1 MKKRE
6 KEPEQKKEE
15 KQNKKVTFNISKTNN
30 FSEWFSEIIDKAEL
44 ADLRYNVKGFVVFRP
59 WAVRCMEKM
68 YDLIEDELQNKGHE
82 PAWFPAVI
90 PEKNFKLEGE
100 HIKGFS
106 PQVFWVTHAADTI
119 LEEKMAMRP
128 TSETAMYQM
137 YALWIRGY
145 RDLPFKMYQRA
156 QVWRYE
162 TKATRP
168 FIRSREFYWIESHDC
183 FATEKEAEKQV
194 LEDIDTT
201 EKIMHQ
207 KLGVPFL
214 ALRRPEWDKFPGA
227 VYTIGSDSLMPDG
240 RVIQQPSTHYLG
252 QGFAKVFN
260 VKFKDKD
267 GKEKYVYQTCYGP
280 AVSRIFA
287 SVISMHGDD
296 SGLVLPFIIA
306 PIQVIIVP
314 IFNNENK
321 AIIFKKADQIE
332 QELKN
337 SGVRTKVDKRE
348 DRPGE
353 KFFFWE
359 MKGVPLRIELGEK
372 EIKNKKLV
380 LFLRDSKEKKIID
393 EKNFVEVIK
402 KEGDL
407 YDKRLKDKADKWFKD
422 RIVDCKTKDDI
433 KKALEEK
440 KIAKCN
446 FCSIGKEG
454 EKCAEIVEKELLA
467 SVRGTRHDKKEI
479 AKGKCPFCRKKAN
492 FVVYIA
498 KSY

>member
-1 MKKRE
+1 MKKEVKGKKQE
-6 KEPEQKKEE
+6 KKLGKKITFDI
-15 KQNKKVTFNISKTNN
+15 KKNAN

-68 YDLIEDELQNKGHE
+68 YAFIEEDLQSQGHE

-100 HIKGFS
+100 HIQGFS
-106 PQVFWVTHAADTI
+106 PQVFWVTHAADTA

-145 RDLPFKMYQRA
+145 KDLPFKMYQRA

-168 FIRSREFYWIESHDC
+168 FIRSREFYWIEGHDC
-183 FATEKEAEKQV
+183 FASEEEAEKQV

-207 KLGVPFL
+207 KLGIPFL
-214 ALRRPEWDKFPGA
+214 ALKRPEWDKFPGA

-252 QGFAKVFN
+252 QGFAKVFD

-267 GKEKYVYQTCYGP
+267 GKEKYVFQTCYGP
-280 AVSRIFA
+280 AVSRMFA

-296 SGLVLPFIIA
+296 SGLVLPFVIA

-321 AIIFKKADQIE
+321 TKIFKEADRLE
-332 QELKN
+332 QELKCN
-337 SGVRTKVDKRE
+337 GIRTKVDKGE
-348 DRPGE
+348 NRPGE

-372 EIKNKKLV
+372 EMKSKKLV
-380 LFLRDSKEKKIID
+380 LFLRDLKEKKIVDDKKIIT
-393 EKNFVEVIK
+393 EVK
-402 KEGDL
+402 KEGEL
-407 YDKRLKDKADKWFKD
+407 YDARLRKKADEWFKSMIADCKDKEA
-422 RIVDCKTKDDI
+422 I
-433 KKALEEK
+433 KKALNEK
-440 KIAKCN
+440 KIARCD

-454 EKCAEIVEKELLA
+454 VKCAEIVEKELLA
-467 SVRGTRHDKKEI
+467 SVRGVRHDKKET
-479 AKGKCPFCRKKAN
+479 AKGKCPFCGKKARV
-492 FVVYIA
+492 VVYIA

>member
-1 MKKRE
+1 MIKEGKK
-6 KEPEQKKEE
+6 QAKKITFDI
-15 KQNKKVTFNISKTNN
+15 KKNAN

-44 ADLRYNVKGFVVFRP
+44 ADLRYNVKGFIVFRP

-68 YDLIEDELQNKGHE
+68 YDFLEEDLQSKNHE

-90 PEKNFKLEGE
+90 PERNFKLESE
-100 HIKGFS
+100 HIQGFS
-106 PQVFWVTHAADTI
+106 PQVFWVTHAADTA

-145 RDLPFKMYQRA
+145 KDLPFKMYQRA

-168 FIRSREFYWIESHDC
+168 FIRSREFYWIEGHNC
-183 FATEKEAEKQV
+183 FASEKEAEKQV

-201 EKIMHQ
+201 ERLMHE
-207 KLGVPFL
+207 KLGIPFI
-214 ALRRPEWDKFPGA
+214 ALRRPDWDKFPGA

-252 QGFAKVFN
+252 QGFAKVFD

-280 AVSRIFA
+280 AVSRMFA
-287 SVISMHGDD
+287 SVISVHGDD
-296 SGLVLPFIIA
+296 SGLVLPFIIS
-306 PIQVIIVP
+306 PVQLVIVP

-321 AIIFKKADQIE
+321 SKIFKKAEQIE
-332 QELKN
+332 KELKAA
-337 SGVRTKVDKRE
+337 GIRTRVDKGE
-348 DRPGE
+348 NRPGE

-359 MKGVPLRIELGEK
+359 MKGVPLRVELGEK
-372 EIKNKKLV
+372 EMKSKKLV
-380 LFLRDSKEKKIID
+380 LFLRDLKEKKIVS
-393 EKNFVEVIK
+393 EKKLGDLAK
-402 KEGDL
+402 KEGKL
-407 YDKRLKDKADKWFKD
+407 YDERLRKKADSWFKSM
-422 RIVDCKTKDDI
+422 IVDCKDKEAI
-433 KKALEEK
+433 KKALNER
-440 KIAKCN
+440 KIARCN

-454 EKCAEIVEKELLA
+454 MKCAEVVEKNLLA
-467 SVRGTRHDKKEI
+467 SVRGARHDKKEI
-479 AKGKCPFCRKKAN
+479 AKGKCVICGKKAN
-492 FVVYIA
+492 VVAYIA

>member
-1 MKKRE
+1 MEKGQKEQGKKI
-6 KEPEQKKEE
+6 
-15 KQNKKVTFNISKTNN
+15 TFNIKKNTN

-44 ADLRYNVKGFVVFRP
+44 ADLRYNVKGFLVFRP

-68 YDLIEDELQNKGHE
+68 YAFLEEDLQSKGHE

-106 PQVFWVTHAADTI
+106 PQVFWVTHAADTV
-119 LEEKMAMRP
+119 LEEKMALRP

-137 YALWIRGY
+137 YSLWIRGY
-145 RDLPFKMYQRA
+145 KDLPFKMYQRA

-168 FIRSREFYWIESHDC
+168 FIRSREFYWIEGHDC
-183 FATEKEAEKQV
+183 FATEKDAEEQV

-201 EKIMHQ
+201 EQLMHN
-207 KLGVPFL
+207 KLGIPFL
-214 ALRRPEWDKFPGA
+214 ALKRPEWDKFPGA

-252 QGFAKVFN
+252 QGFAKVFD

-287 SVISMHGDD
+287 SLISVHGDD
-296 SGLVLPFIIA
+296 SGLVLPFIIS
-306 PIQVIIVP
+306 PVQVVIVP
-314 IFNNENK
+314 IYNNDNK
-321 AIIFKKADQIE
+321 AIIFKKAEQIE
-332 QELKN
+332 QELK
-337 SGVRTKVDKRE
+337 SAGIRTKIDKGE

-359 MKGVPLRIELGEK
+359 MKGVPLRIEFGEK
-372 EIKNKKLV
+372 EMKSKKFT
-380 LFLRDSKEKKIID
+380 LFLRDLKEKKFVDDKKLASEI
-393 EKNFVEVIK
+393 KNQGE
-402 KEGDL
+402 L
-407 YDKRLKDKADKWFKD
+407 YDERLKKKADLWFKGM
-422 RIVDCKTKDDI
+422 ITDCKDKEEI
-433 KKALEEK
+433 KKALDEK
-440 KIAKCN
+440 KIARCN

-454 EKCAEIVEKELLA
+454 MKCAETVEKNLLA
-467 SVRGTRHDKKEI
+467 SVRGVRHDKKEI
-479 AKGKCPFCRKKAN
+479 AKGKCPFCGKKAN
-492 FVVYIA
+492 VIAYIA